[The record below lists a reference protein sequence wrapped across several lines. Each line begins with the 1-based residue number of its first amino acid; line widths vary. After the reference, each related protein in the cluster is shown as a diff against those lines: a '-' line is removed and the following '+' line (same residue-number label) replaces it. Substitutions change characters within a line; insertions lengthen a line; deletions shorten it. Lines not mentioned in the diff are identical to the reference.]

1 MAEVKKVWNADG
13 NALYLGY
20 PSQEFEELENVI
32 YKVSLDMFERPFLA
46 KVADN
51 FTFDYKLYGLETDF
65 INRVLKTYNATD
77 NGNLGILLNG
87 LKGTGK
93 TVSSKQIA
101 NQLNQPIIIVG
112 ENKPQYPSF
121 LNGIPQNITIF
132 IDEYE
137 KTFGDASNMLTIM
150 DGASNSD
157 YRRVFLLTTNELRV
171 ESNMIQRPG
180 RVRYLKTFDHLKPA
194 VIKEIIDDILVHKQF
209 TNDCIQ
215 FISSLETITVDIVKA
230 VLNEVNIHEEPPT
243 AFETIFNIKKLKGK
257 YNVSI
262 REEDGTLTEIASNIA
277 VNPRPMF
284 SEGYVGYEL
293 DVDGVTVGEIVRVV
307 NYNTIEVEPYELE
320 DGSPIG
326 FKDNIM
332 VKIEDADLINYAY
345 AYDSFG
351 STQVSRPKK
360 KSSDFLKNISKE
372 WDDYEKSRRNES
384 KKPSRDFS
392 KISEPFY
399 DTENEVMSEQSFEM
413 PENGIMGG

>member
-137 KTFGDASNMLTIM
+137 KTFGNASNMLTIM

-194 VIKEIIDDILVHKQF
+194 VIKEIVDDILVHKQF

-230 VLNEVNIHEEPPT
+230 VLNEVNIHEEAPT
-243 AFETIFNIKKLKGK
+243 AFETIFNVKKLKGK

-284 SEGYVGYEL
+284 NESYVGYEL
-293 DVDGVTVGEIVRVV
+293 EVDGVTVGEIVRVV

-326 FKDNIM
+326 FKENIM

-345 AYDSFG
+345 AYDGFG

-360 KSSDFLKNISKE
+360 KSSDFLKKISKE
-372 WDDYEKSRRNES
+372 WDDYENKRRNGNT
-384 KKPSRDFS
+384 KPSLDFA
-392 KISEPFY
+392 KISQPFS
-399 DTENEVMSEQSFEM
+399 DAENEVMSEES
-413 PENGIMGG
+413 MGG

>member
-20 PSQEFEELENVI
+20 PSEEFEKLENVI
-32 YKVSLDMFERPFLA
+32 YKVALDMFERPYLA

-51 FTFDYKLYGLETDF
+51 FTFDYKLYGLESDL
-65 INRVLKTYNATD
+65 IKRVLKTYNATD
-77 NGNLGILLNG
+77 HGNLGILLNG

-93 TVSSKQIA
+93 TVTSKQIA

-112 ENKPQYPSF
+112 ENKPQFPPF
-121 LNGIPQNITIF
+121 LNSIPQNITIF

-137 KTFGDASNMLTIM
+137 KTFGNASNMLTIM

-194 VIKEIIDDILVHKQF
+194 IIKEIIDDILIHKQF
-209 TNDCIQ
+209 TNDCVQ

-230 VLNEVNIHEEPPT
+230 VLNEVNIHEESPT
-243 AFETIFNIKKLKGK
+243 AFEGIFNVKKLKGK

-277 VNPRPMF
+277 VHPRPMF
-284 SEGYVGYEL
+284 NEGTVGYSLE
-293 DVDGVTVGEIVRVV
+293 VDNVSVGEIVRVI

-320 DGSPIG
+320 DGQPVG
-326 FKDNIM
+326 FKENIM
-332 VKIEDADLINYAY
+332 VKIEDADLVNYAY
-345 AYDSFG
+345 AYDGFG
-351 STQVSRPKK
+351 STQVTRPKK
-360 KSSDFLKNISKE
+360 KSSEFLKNITKA
-372 WDDYEKSRRNES
+372 WDDYENGRRNQN
-384 KKPSRDFS
+384 KKSVGE
-392 KISEPFY
+392 KISLGEIGMDEPVAF
-399 DTENEVMSEQSFEM
+399 QSFAGEV
-413 PENGIMGG
+413 ESNDVVGG

>member
-1 MAEVKKVWNADG
+1 MAEVRKVWNADG

-20 PSQEFEELENVI
+20 PSQEFEKLENVI
-32 YKVSLDMFERPFLA
+32 YKVSLDMFERPYLS

-65 INRVLKTYNATD
+65 INRVIKTYNATD

-101 NQLNQPIIIVG
+101 NTLNQPIIIVG

-121 LNGIPQNITIF
+121 LNSIPQNITIF

-137 KTFGDASNMLTIM
+137 KTFGNASNMLTIM
-150 DGASNSD
+150 DGASNSE

-194 VIKEIIDDILVHKQF
+194 VIKEIVDDILVHKQF

-230 VLNEVNIHEEPPT
+230 VLNEVNIHEEAPT
-243 AFETIFNIKKLKGK
+243 AFETIFNVKKLKGK

-262 REEDGTLTEIASNIA
+262 REEDGRLTEIASNIN
-277 VNPRPMF
+277 VHPRPMF
-284 SEGYVGYEL
+284 NEGNVGYVLE
-293 DVDGVTVGEIVRVV
+293 VDNTTVGEIVRVV

-320 DGSPIG
+320 DGSLVG
-326 FKDNIM
+326 FKENIM

-345 AYDSFG
+345 AYDGFG

-372 WDDYEKSRRNES
+372 WEDYEKGRRNEN
-384 KKPSRDFS
+384 KKSSGEKVSLSAPRMDDPMVY
-392 KISEPFY
+392 EQ
-399 DTENEVMSEQSFEM
+399 MSTD
-413 PENGIMGG
+413 GIIGG

>member
-13 NALYLGY
+13 NSLYLGY
-20 PSQEFEELENVI
+20 PSDEFEKLENVI
-32 YKVSLDMFERPFLA
+32 YKVSVDMFERPFLS

-51 FTFDYKLYGLETDF
+51 FTFDYKLYGLESDF

-137 KTFGDASNMLTIM
+137 KTFGNASNMLTIM
-150 DGASNSD
+150 DGASNSE

-180 RVRYLKTFDHLKPA
+180 RVRYLKTFDHLKPV
-194 VIKEIIDDILVHKQF
+194 VIKEIVDDILIHKQF

-230 VLNEVNIHEEPPT
+230 VLNEVNIHEEAPT
-243 AFETIFNIKKLKGK
+243 AFETIFNVKKLKGK

-262 REEDGTLTEIASNIA
+262 REEDGTLTEIASNIG
-277 VNPRPMF
+277 VHPRPMF
-284 SEGYVGYEL
+284 NEGNVGYILE
-293 DVDGVTVGEIVRVV
+293 VDGVTVGEIIRVV
-307 NYNTIEVEPYELE
+307 NYNTVEVEPYELE
-320 DGSPIG
+320 DGSLIG
-326 FKDNIM
+326 FKENIM

-345 AYDSFG
+345 AYDGFG
-351 STQVSRPKK
+351 SAQVSRPKK

-372 WDDYEKSRRNES
+372 WDDYEKGRRNEN
-384 KKPSRDFS
+384 KKSSGKRVSLSALRMDE
-392 KISEPFY
+392 EPIGF
-399 DTENEVMSEQSFEM
+399 EQVST
-413 PENGIMGG
+413 NGIIGG

>member
-13 NALYLGY
+13 NSLYLGY
-20 PSQEFEELENVI
+20 PSQEFEKLENVI
-32 YKVSLDMFERPFLA
+32 YKVSLDMFERPFLS

-65 INRVLKTYNATD
+65 INRVIKTYNATD

-101 NQLNQPIIIVG
+101 NALNQPIIIVG

-121 LNGIPQNITIF
+121 LNSIPQNITIF

-137 KTFGDASNMLTIM
+137 KTFGNASNMLTIM
-150 DGASNSD
+150 DGASNSE
-157 YRRVFLLTTNELRV
+157 YRRVFLLTTNELRI

-180 RVRYLKTFDHLKPA
+180 RVRYLKTFDHLKPI
-194 VIKEIIDDILVHKQF
+194 VIKEIVDDILIHKQF

-230 VLNEVNIHEEPPT
+230 VLNEVNIHEEAPT
-243 AFETIFNIKKLKGK
+243 AFESIFNVKKLKGK

-262 REEDGTLTEIASNIA
+262 REEDGTLTEIASNIS

-284 SEGYVGYEL
+284 NEGNVGYEL
-293 DVDGVTVGEIVRVV
+293 DVDGVTVGEVVRVI

-320 DGSPIG
+320 DGSVIG

-332 VKIEDADLINYAY
+332 VKVEDADLINYAY
-345 AYDSFG
+345 AYDGFG
-351 STQVSRPKK
+351 SSQISRPKK
-360 KSSDFLKNISKE
+360 KSSDFLKNITKE
-372 WDDYEKSRRNES
+372 WEDYEKGRRGKNKVERLTLSSDDEYES
-384 KKPSRDFS
+384 MPL
-392 KISEPFY
+392 E
-399 DTENEVMSEQSFEM
+399 SFERS
-413 PENGIMGG
+413 PIIGG

>member
-20 PSQEFEELENVI
+20 PSQEFEKLENVI
-32 YKVSLDMFERPFLA
+32 YKVALDMFERPYLA

-51 FTFDYKLYGLETDF
+51 FTFDYKLYGLESDL
-65 INRVLKTYNATD
+65 IRRVLKTYNATD
-77 NGNLGILLNG
+77 HGNLGILLNG

-93 TVSSKQIA
+93 TVTSKQIA

-112 ENKPQYPSF
+112 ENKPQFPPF
-121 LNGIPQNITIF
+121 LNSIPQNITIF

-137 KTFGDASNMLTIM
+137 KTFGNASNMLTIM
-150 DGASNSD
+150 DGASNSE

-194 VIKEIIDDILVHKQF
+194 IIKEIIDDILIHKQF
-209 TNDCIQ
+209 TNDCVQ

-230 VLNEVNIHEEPPT
+230 VLNEVNIHEESPT
-243 AFETIFNIKKLKGK
+243 AFEGIFNVKKLKGK

-277 VNPRPMF
+277 VHPRPMF
-284 SEGYVGYEL
+284 NEGTVGYSLE
-293 DVDGVTVGEIVRVV
+293 VDNVSVGEIVRVI

-320 DGSPIG
+320 DGQPVG
-326 FKDNIM
+326 FKENIM
-332 VKIEDADLINYAY
+332 VKIEDADLVNYAY
-345 AYDSFG
+345 AYDGFG

-360 KSSDFLKNISKE
+360 KSSDFLKKITKA
-372 WDDYEKSRRNES
+372 WDDYENGRRNQN
-384 KKPSRDFS
+384 KKSVGE
-392 KISEPFY
+392 KISLGEIGMDEPIAF
-399 DTENEVMSEQSFEM
+399 QSFAGEV
-413 PENGIMGG
+413 ESNDVIGG